1 MRGCIFA
8 YTVSVVEFQMT
19 CVVDILDT
27 GLSAILLQPA
37 RHNIFRHIQRGRSL
51 FQSSAKG
58 VITVILPLQRF
69 DLVSIRCLQL
79 FGGGDT
85 SCARRQ
91 TILLEPRLQDAIILM
106 RALLRRAGCA
116 GAMRAIVRAYFMLC
130 LLYNARPLGLYVEF
144 NGYLTA
150 RQAVFHAL
158 YDTV

>member
-8 YTVSVVEFQMT
+8 YTLSVVEFQMT
-19 CVVDILDT
+19 CVVDIFDT

-37 RHNIFRHIQRGRSL
+37 RHNIFRHIQRRRSL

-79 FGGGDT
+79 FGGGHT

-91 TILLEPRLQDAIILM
+91 TILLEPRLQDAIIV
-106 RALLRRAGCA
+106 RAVLRRAGRA

-144 NGYLTA
+144 NGYLMA